1 MQNKYTVENLI
12 FLKLLQLLYMKK
24 KYIQQQIILLE
35 QDFMLYTKII
45 TINWL

>member
-35 QDFMLYTKII
+35 QDFMLYTKIM

>member
-35 QDFMLYTKII
+35 QDFMLHTKIM